1 MSALLRHAMEVQGS
15 DLYVKVGAPPQVRI
29 DGRLQAAPFPSV
41 EPAQT
46 EELTNELVSA
56 NRRAELD
63 ERGQVDLALSVNGV
77 GRFRVHVYRQRGSLA
92 IVFRR
97 VLPGIP
103 TWDRLGMP
111 PIIERVAADGGG
123 LVIVAGPAGSGKTT
137 TVNAVIDY
145 INETRCAH
153 IVTI

>member
-1 MSALLRHAMEVQGS
+1 MVELAALLQHAMQVQGS

-41 EPAQT
+41 EPADT
-46 EELTNELVSA
+46 EALTDDLVA
-56 NRRAELD
+56 PNRRAELD
-63 ERGQVDLALSVNGV
+63 ERGQIDLALSLSGV
-77 GRFRVHVYRQRGSLA
+77 GRFRVHVYRQRGSIA

-111 PIIERVAADGGG
+111 PII
-123 LVIVAGPAGSGKTT
+123 
-137 TVNAVIDY
+137 
-145 INETRCAH
+145 
-153 IVTI
+153 